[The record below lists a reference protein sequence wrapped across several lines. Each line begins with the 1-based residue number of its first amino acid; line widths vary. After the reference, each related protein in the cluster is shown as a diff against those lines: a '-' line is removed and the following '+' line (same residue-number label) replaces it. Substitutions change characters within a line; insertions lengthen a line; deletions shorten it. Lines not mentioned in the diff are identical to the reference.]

1 MDRPGTPEAP
11 AAYPPRKV
19 ITLAEDAKNR
29 VLSLVEKAMN
39 CWNSFSPSVQ
49 ATWLGRMAVLL
60 AEAGFRD
67 KAIEQLNKA
76 RNQIPQIRDSISV
89 DSSLCQLAGA
99 FAKAG
104 SALEEEPLF
113 DRAMQMVEEIKSSG
127 FRGIALAEMFGFLAE
142 TGSAALAEKAKKR
155 LMTQMDFLTGFD
167 YTLTVGS
174 VVNALS
180 KIPSA
185 KAEVVKL
192 LETGL
197 ERGKSDKTFADTA
210 VRDVALS
217 YAKAGRDL
225 RDEKILGRA
234 LEIAKGLTDPAAR
247 ACIFE
252 DSALAYAQMGL
263 IDEAQQALSR
273 LEKEVPRVKDSWDQR
288 RANTSRRVVRVV
300 VGVTTGDMKLVDEGM
315 RDVEKE
321 GGKELTLISIA
332 DALVE
337 LARARSDASIVARAG
352 EVAEKLDKPFDRYT
366 MLVMRV
372 AVLCHTGH
380 QEEADALIERACIE
394 AEKVSEE
401 NERGSAYLSVAEAVL
416 QMAVQ

>member
-1 MDRPGTPEAP
+1 
-11 AAYPPRKV
+11 
-19 ITLAEDAKNR
+19 LADEAKNR
-29 VLSLVEKAMN
+29 VLSLVEEAMN
-39 CWNSFSPSVQ
+39 CWNYLSPSVQ
-49 ATWLGRMAVLL
+49 ATWQGRMAVLL

-76 RNQIPQIRDSISV
+76 RNQIPQIRDPISV
-89 DSSLCQLAGA
+89 DSSLCQLAGS

-104 SALEEEPLF
+104 SALGEEPLF
-113 DRAMQMVEEIKSSG
+113 DRALQMVEEIKSSG
-127 FRGIALAEMFGFLAE
+127 FRGIALAEMFGYLAE
-142 TGSAALAEKAKKR
+142 TGNAALAEKAKKR

-174 VVNALS
+174 VVSALS

-197 ERGKSDKTFADTA
+197 ERGRSDKTFADTA

-225 RDEKILGRA
+225 RDTKMLERA
-234 LEIAKGLTDPAAR
+234 FEIAKGLTDPAAR
-247 ACIFE
+247 ACVFE
-252 DSALAYAQMGL
+252 DSVLAYAQMGL
-263 IDEAQQALSR
+263 NDEAQQALSR

-288 RANTSRRVVRVV
+288 RANTSLRVARVV
-300 VGVTTGDMKLVDEGM
+300 VGVSMGDMKLMDEGM

-321 GGKELTLISIA
+321 DGRELTLISIA

-337 LARARSDASIVARAG
+337 LAKARADASIVAKAG
-352 EVAEKLDKPFDRYT
+352 EVAEKLDKPLDRNT
-366 MLVMRV
+366 KLVMRV

-380 QEEADALIERACIE
+380 HEEADALIERVCSD
-394 AEKVSEE
+394 AEKVGEE
-401 NERGSAYLSVAEAVL
+401 NEHGSAYLSVAEAIL
-416 QMAVQ
+416 QRAVQ